1 MRSMRPAGTFQAC
14 AALACLTLWLALTG
28 DPTSAKAQSALVAG
42 GSTLSNSDGAPG
54 IPATPPGAAPEGS
67 VGGMGDV
74 NLFPKRVVL
83 NDQVRVASIGL
94 YNRAPTTG
102 EYEISLNDMIM
113 GTDGRLTDLANV
125 KDDKIASAARPASAF
140 LRWSPR
146 RVLLP
151 ANEAQM
157 VRLIARPGPEI
168 GPGEYRSHFLV
179 VSVPPPDEITS
190 LDPASSNAG
199 GVGVRIIPRFGISIP
214 VIVRVG
220 ETTLS
225 VTIANIALET
235 LADGSKA
242 ISLEIRRE
250 GTRSAF
256 GDILVTARGSRK
268 PLAQMRGVG
277 IYTEINRR
285 TVQVPLSGATD
296 AAAVGR
302 GTTLTVSFT
311 DDDVEPGKVLAKQEF
326 TVP

>member
-1 MRSMRPAGTFQAC
+1 MRSTRHAGTSQAC
-14 AALACLTLWLALTG
+14 GVLACLTFCLAFMGEANT
-28 DPTSAKAQSALVAG
+28 ARAQSALIAG
-42 GSTLSNSDGAPG
+42 GSTLSDSDGVQT
-54 IPATPPGAAPEGS
+54 IPVTPPGAAPDGA

-83 NDQVRVASIGL
+83 NDKVRVASIGL
-94 YNRAPTTG
+94 YNRAPTAG
-102 EYEISLNDMIM
+102 EYEISLNDMVM
-113 GTDGRLTDLANV
+113 GTDGRLVDLASIN
-125 KDDKIASAARPASAF
+125 DAKITSAARPASTF
-140 LRWSPR
+140 LRWSPHK
-146 RVLLP
+146 VVLP

-190 LDPASSNAG
+190 LDSPLPNAG

-225 VTIANIALET
+225 VTIANIALMT
-235 LADGSKA
+235 LSDGSKA

-256 GDILVTARGSRK
+256 GDIIVTAQGAKK

-277 IYTEINRR
+277 VYTEINRR
-285 TVQVPLSGATD
+285 TVQLPLSAATD
-296 AAAVGR
+296 AKAVSR
-302 GTTLTVSFT
+302 GVALTVSFT

-326 TVP
+326 IVP